1 MREINFLEISIETIF
16 MVLGYSMILY
26 TSFVPDKQL
35 QYSLGKW
42 FIFSVVGIVFINML
56 LLSFNVIKE
65 GKRKMKLKKMK
76 EDYEKYLK
84 KLQDS
89 EGSSSSSSSSSSE

>member
-35 QYSLGKW
+35 
-42 FIFSVVGIVFINML
+42 
-56 LLSFNVIKE
+56 
-65 GKRKMKLKKMK
+65 
-76 EDYEKYLK
+76 
-84 KLQDS
+84 
-89 EGSSSSSSSSSSE
+89 